1 MSYASP
7 LDKKLR
13 PLSAEQI
20 PAELFAKLRE
30 ENLARWPT
38 GAEVDLAE
46 AVDYHLSLPDHKR
59 LPWVM
64 RQAESE
70 GRCLT
75 QPRGGFGTL
84 ELQIELMKALDKDGL
99 ADVVPTTTDS
109 YTRNER
115 WEQAEAGITESEKAD
130 RSMLNG
136 FPMVNY
142 GPKRTRQL
150 IEAIDKPGIVLSGT
164 SMPRLTGE
172 VGYAAGFTGYLGSG
186 LAYVTSYTKEMT
198 IEEGIRN
205 YQYLDRLAALY
216 GEMGVELHRR
226 QPGFLTGTN
235 IPPSIAIV
243 TCVIDALLAAAQGVK
258 SYGLEMGQTLHLI
271 QDAAAIHACKELA
284 QEYLNGAGYDDVS
297 TPIISLHWMGAW
309 PQDEAQCAALVA
321 YGGTLAAIGGAASVT
336 TKSAHEAFGI
346 PTPQANAEGLRT
358 TRMAVYLA
366 RQIRLDDHPEFTV
379 EVDLI
384 KREVRSIMDKTLEL
398 GDGDIALGTVRA
410 CEAGV
415 VDIPWS
421 PNRYVKGR
429 VMPAR
434 DADGYLRILD
444 PGDMPFEKDVLELH
458 AEKLGRRAAR
468 EGVPCDRELAVSSV
482 YEISEALAHLAPS
495 VSGGSKQPV
504 TAK

>member
-7 LDKKLR
+7 LDKEMR
-13 PLSAEQI
+13 PLSAGQI
-20 PAELFAKLRE
+20 PADLFARLRA
-30 ENLARWPT
+30 ENLGRWPT
-38 GAEVDLAE
+38 GAEVDLDE

-59 LPWVM
+59 LPWVL
-64 RQAESE
+64 RQAEASN
-70 GRCLT
+70 RCLT

-84 ELQIELMKALDKDGL
+84 QQQMDLMKILDAEGL

-115 WEQAEAGITESEKAD
+115 WSQAQTGIEESEKAG

-136 FPMVNY
+136 YPMVNY
-142 GPKRTRQL
+142 GPRQTRKL

-164 SMPRLTGE
+164 AMPRLTGE
-172 VGYAAGFTGYLGSG
+172 VGYAAGYTGYLGSG
-186 LAYVTSYTKEMT
+186 LAYVTSYTKDMS
-198 IEEGIRN
+198 IEDGIRN
-205 YQYLDRLAALY
+205 YQYLDRLVALY
-216 GEMGVELHRR
+216 QERGVELHRR

-235 IPPSIAIV
+235 VPPCIAIV
-243 TCVIDALLAAAQGVK
+243 TCVIDALLAAHQGVK

-271 QDAAAIHACKELA
+271 QDAAAIRACRELA
-284 QEYLNGAGYDDVS
+284 QEYLRRDGFSDVS

-309 PQDEAQCAALVA
+309 PHDEAQCAALIS

-336 TKSAHEAFGI
+336 TKSVHEPYGI
-346 PTPQANAEGLRT
+346 PTPEINAAGLRM
-358 TRMAVYLA
+358 TRMAIYMA
-366 RQIRLDDHPEFTV
+366 RQIRLDEHPEFSF
-379 EVDLI
+379 ELDLI
-384 KREVRSIMDKTLEL
+384 KREVRSILDKTLEL

-421 PNRYVKGR
+421 PSRHVKSR

-444 PGDMPFEKDVLELH
+444 AGDMPFDSAVLEIH
-458 AEKLGRRAAR
+458 SEKLRQRADS
-468 EGVPCDRELAVSSV
+468 EGVPFDRDLAVSSV
-482 YEISEALAHLAPS
+482 YEMSEPLSILMPS
-495 VSGGSKQPV
+495 PWRSRS
-504 TAK
+504 

>member
-115 WEQAEAGITESEKAD
+115 WEQAEAGITESKKAD